1 MQLVLEQIVMDKTQ
15 LIVELAAGYAVNSQI
30 ILEVLKKRNLKPSRY
45 IAMDFIALNKEK
57 AVNEHG
63 FDERNFIT
71 ADLNDWNYE
80 DTNEE

>member
-1 MQLVLEQIVMDKTQ
+1 MDKTQ
-15 LIVELAAGYAVNSQI
+15 LIVELAAGYAVNSQTI
-30 ILEVLKKRNLKPSRY
+30 FEVLKKRNLKSRY

-80 DTNEE
+80 DGDEE

>member
-15 LIVELAAGYAVNSQI
+15 LIVELAAGYAVNSQTI
-30 ILEVLKKRNLKPSRY
+30 FEVLKKRNLTSRY

>member
-1 MQLVLEQIVMDKTQ
+1 MDKTQ
-15 LIVELAAGYAVNSQI
+15 LIVELAAGYAVNSQTI
-30 ILEVLKKRNLKPSRY
+30 FEVLKKRNLTSRY